1 MGFLNRNARF
11 VYVIA
16 GLCSLY
22 MALVPLLSGGH
33 GSTLFIGFWI
43 GAALL
48 LFAAIIPL
56 GERRNVV
63 LSVLALGGSTLITAI
78 LFYDI
83 ARFGTLRFSFTR
95 LVVGPYRPTTIDR
108 VSQGPDKACLD
119 CPGDFLG
126 CIATN
131 FGTNHCASAKAE
143 VTSIKEP
150 HCEIEKTAK

>member
-1 MGFLNRNARF
+1 MGFLTRNARF
-11 VYVIA
+11 VYLIA

-22 MALVPLLSGGH
+22 IALVPLLSGGR

-83 ARFGTLRFSFTR
+83 ASFGTLRFSFTR
-95 LVVGPYRPTTIDR
+95 LVGVPYQPTTFDR
-108 VSQGPDKACLD
+108 VSQVLTKPVLIV
-119 CPGDFLG
+119 LV
-126 CIATN
+126 ISSV
-131 FGTNHCASAKAE
+131 ASLLMSALITVHLRRPESQA
-143 VTSIKEP
+143 
-150 HCEIEKTAK
+150 

>member
-1 MGFLNRNARF
+1 MEFLYEAIVMGFLTRNARF
-11 VYVIA
+11 VYLIA

-22 MALVPLLSGGH
+22 MALVPFLSGGR

-43 GAALL
+43 AAALL
-48 LFAAIIPL
+48 LFAAIIPS

-95 LVVGPYRPTTIDR
+95 LIGVPYQPTTFDR
-108 VSQGPDKACLD
+108 VSQVLTKPVLIVLVISSVASLLMSA
-119 CPGDFLG
+119 P
-126 CIATN
+126 IAV
-131 FGTNHCASAKAE
+131 HLRRPKSQA
-143 VTSIKEP
+143 
-150 HCEIEKTAK
+150 

>member
-1 MGFLNRNARF
+1 MEFLYGAIVMGFLTRNARF
-11 VYVIA
+11 AYLIA
-16 GLCSLY
+16 GLSSLY

-48 LFAAIIPL
+48 LFATIIPS

-83 ARFGTLRFSFTR
+83 ARFGKLRFGR
-95 LVVGPYRPTTIDR
+95 LVGGQYQPTTFDR
-108 VSQGPDKACLD
+108 VSQVLTKPVLIV
-119 CPGDFLG
+119 LV
-126 CIATN
+126 ISSV
-131 FGTNHCASAKAE
+131 ASLLMSALITVHLRRPK
-143 VTSIKEP
+143 SQ
-150 HCEIEKTAK
+150 H